1 MFIAL
6 ELEMLLFK
14 LEIPNDKLLTQIP
27 SADEYGNP
35 DHSLQRIEY
44 K

>member
-1 MFIAL
+1 MFIAF
-6 ELEMLLFK
+6 ELEILSFK
-14 LEIPNDKLLTQIP
+14 SEISNDEFLTQIP

>member
-1 MFIAL
+1 MFIAF
-6 ELEMLLFK
+6 ELEMLLLK
-14 LEIPNDKLLTQIP
+14 VEISNDEFLIQIP